1 MTIFEELHH
10 VPLGGR
16 AAGARR
22 LLTPMGS
29 VVIADELV
37 TDVLTAPASDLER
50 YRYRWSV
57 VSSLPAAMG
66 KPARPTAE
74 R

>member
-1 MTIFEELHH
+1 
-10 VPLGGR
+10 
-16 AAGARR
+16 
-22 LLTPMGS
+22 MGS

-50 YRYRWSV
+50 YRYGWSV
-57 VSSLPAAMG
+57 VSSLPAARAS
-66 KPARPTAE
+66 PARPAAG